1 MAFGFP
7 AYHEEKIDLEMP
19 RNEIISFLEPII
31 GSLSWSISEYT
42 ENHML
47 VRSKDRLWEWE
58 PQKIRITILP
68 SGSILVRSECAIF
81 TQCFDWGKNK
91 RNVHKL
97 LSAINRNYHKCASKR
112 VFG

>member
-7 AYHEEKIDLEMP
+7 AYHEETIDLEIP
-19 RNEIISFLEPII
+19 RNEIISFLEPIV
-31 GSLSWSISEYT
+31 GSLSWGIIEYT
-42 ENHML
+42 ENHMEVISNTGL
-47 VRSKDRLWEWE
+47 LESEG
-58 PQKIRITILP
+58 QYITITILP

-97 LSAINRNYHKCASKR
+97 LSAINRILSQMR
-112 VFG
+112 E